1 MESVLAFATLKAL
14 ACVGSVETRA
24 DESDRGDLVGE
35 DCDPEEEEEEEEAL
49 FSSSLK
55 SCPSTVLLVEEA
67 VALAEDA
74 VMPASD
80 TG

>member
-1 MESVLAFATLKAL
+1 MEPVLAFATLKAL
-14 ACVGSVETRA
+14 AGVGSVETRA

-35 DCDPEEEEEEEEAL
+35 DCDPEEEEEEEAL

>member
-1 MESVLAFATLKAL
+1 MEPVLAFATLKAL
-14 ACVGSVETRA
+14 AGVGSVETRA

-35 DCDPEEEEEEEEAL
+35 DCDPEEEEEAL

>member
-1 MESVLAFATLKAL
+1 MEPVLASATLKAL
-14 ACVGSVETRA
+14 AGDGSVKARA
-24 DESDRGDLVGE
+24 EESDRGDLVGE
-35 DCDPEEEEEEEEAL
+35 DCDPEEEEVL

-55 SCPSTVLLVEEA
+55 SCPSTVLLVEEV
-67 VALAEDA
+67 VAPAEGA